1 MSFVT
6 VGKKYFSPGHEAR
19 LLSSPVLSDL
29 NSSHLLAPFGWSHRF
44 DDLQSIGSGAMGQ
57 VWRAKETATGR
68 IVALKLLDP
77 ARSGDEQTL
86 ARLEIEGETL
96 TRLREA
102 GAHENVVPILDF
114 QITKEHACLVM
125 EYVPGLN
132 LKNWC
137 STYQSSLT
145 ERVKL
150 IAQIA
155 RAAGW
160 FHGLGVVHRDLKPAN
175 ILVHA
180 TTHQPVIVD
189 FSIAKQDE
197 GLTLTLTNEALGTA
211 PYMAPEQ
218 IDRARGDIS
227 PATDVYA
234 LGATLY
240 ELLTQVHPHPG
251 DLPQVVRRHAE
262 EIRPAPPSA
271 LNPEVPRDLECLVL
285 KALSHRPA
293 DRYADG
299 IALADDLDR
308 YLAGEPVK
316 ARPLP
321 LVTRVLRRARRKPAL
336 TAALA
341 ACVVLG
347 GIVFWNGQRQAAQR
361 ERFTLETRLTTAMQQ
376 EVWNESSLADA
387 EGTLSSLVQHDADLA
402 TTLRQRLQ
410 QDVVHDMEARL
421 QQNHLRDDDF
431 AWLQRTTEWL
441 QPRLPEQASHL
452 KSLITDR
459 AGRWETL
466 AELRPPF
473 ADLQGLFP
481 RSNVIADEGLL
492 HALHAKP
499 SSEPPPVVIT
509 EAVSLPMEIECTF
522 VAEVNAFH
530 HILLDFT
537 HQSSN
542 LVLHLYKVQHAR
554 GRELAL
560 MGLESAD
567 PQGYVL
573 YWTHNGDFHQGVHI
587 SDSHLLD
594 QPFRMTL
601 HIERERA
608 EARLNGRWPLSLI
621 SPFALGTSDRANG
634 CRIYWPSD
642 IGLQHLALRT
652 RRADV
657 VSPLEEADLLAAQGQ
672 WAAARRLYENLRGDP
687 QFGSEAD
694 CKIAQC
700 LWREG
705 EKAAACAQWQKF
717 IPAPSSPWRDRS
729 LLHLAMHSLLDREWT
744 AAMRYLH
751 LLPTH
756 IPPSALGQLDSQL
769 SRDLADLLV
778 RTSLSLASPRM
789 DRAAVTAITQAFQVL
804 QTQPLDLANRLGMPH
819 HFAWQDKQARALY
832 ASGLSAKNAASSHP
846 NGLLAAS
853 NCLDQW
859 CRLGSSEND
868 KQLADA
874 LESWKGTTNGR
885 AIWHMEQ
892 ARVAARAGNLRKAI
906 GRIREAREVT
916 PEKLDNRLHT
926 SLWLLE
932 GMLYRIQKDE
942 AKAQQAWQKARE
954 IAAAV
959 TMRHPL
965 HLFDSLLLHSLTQ
978 GWDTQTAGDVLT
990 TLASRHL
997 PKDDRPA
1004 AQAAF
1009 DAVFLADPAWI
1020 TTFNAVLQSDA
1031 GRIFAEDY
1039 VLCRQPPRELFQ
1051 RFYRL
1056 LFEHYF
1062 LSTAFPQPTPEQGT
1076 RVRQIVDQLVT
1087 EMALNPQ
1094 GEISDLYAY
1103 LRTWNDRAAAQTLF
1117 DQTNPYSPALIENL
1131 KWLLHQRHP

>member
-1 MSFVT
+1 MKNIFP
-6 VGKKYFSPGHEAR
+6 PGLEAR
-19 LLSSPVLSDL
+19 LLSPPVLSDL

-114 QITKEHACLVM
+114 KITEEHACLVM

-150 IAQIA
+150 IAQVA

-160 FHGLGVVHRDLKPAN
+160 FHGLGVVHRDLKPTN

-180 TTHQPVIVD
+180 ITHQPVIVD
-189 FSIAKQDE
+189 FSIAKQDAA
-197 GLTLTLTNEALGTA
+197 LTLTLTNEALGTA

-218 IDRARGDIS
+218 IDRARGDIA

-251 DLPQVVRRHAE
+251 DFTQVVRRHAE
-262 EIRPAPPSA
+262 EVRPASPSA
-271 LNPEVPRDLECLVL
+271 LNPEVPRDLECLIL

-308 YLAGEPVK
+308 FLAGEPVK

-347 GIVFWNGQRQAAQR
+347 GMVLWNGQRQAAQR
-361 ERFTLETRLTTAMQQ
+361 ERFILESRLTSAMQQ
-376 EVWNESSLADA
+376 EIWNERSLADA
-387 EGTLSSLVQHDADLA
+387 EATLSSLVQHDADLA

-431 AWLQRTTEWL
+431 TWLQSTAEWL
-441 QPRLPEQASHL
+441 KPRLPQQASHL
-452 KSLITDR
+452 QSLITER
-459 AGRWETL
+459 AGRWETQ

-473 ADLQGLFP
+473 ADKQGLFP
-481 RSNVIADEGLL
+481 RSHVGVVKGLL
-492 HALHAKP
+492 HSLHT
-499 SSEPPPVVIT
+499 EPNKTPGIVIT
-509 EAVSLPMEIECTF
+509 DAISVPMEIECTF
-522 VAEVNAFH
+522 VASGDTFH
-530 HILLDFT
+530 HIALGF
-537 HQSSN
+537 
-542 LVLHLYKVQHAR
+542 LHANAVI
-554 GRELAL
+554 ELAL
-560 MGLESAD
+560 YKAKHTSVRRSISSTEIDPESYILYLIQNGEYKHGLHLPD
-567 PQGYVL
+567 
-573 YWTHNGDFHQGVHI
+573 TR
-587 SDSHLLD
+587 LLD
-594 QPFRMTL
+594 QPFRLTL
-601 HIERERA
+601 RLERERA
-608 EARLNGRWPLSLI
+608 EATLNGSSSLRLD
-621 SPFALGTSDRANG
+621 SPFALGSVQPHNF
-634 CRIYWPSD
+634 CRISWPAD
-642 IGLQHLALRT
+642 VGLQHLALRT
-652 RRADV
+652 RRADA
-657 VSPLEEADLLAAQGQ
+657 VSPLEEADLLATQGQ
-672 WAAARRLYENLRGDP
+672 WAAARRRYENLRGDP

-705 EKAAACAQWQKF
+705 EKAAACAQWETF
-717 IPAPSSPWRDRS
+717 IPKPSSPWRDRS
-729 LLHLAMHSLLDREWT
+729 LLHLSMHSLLGQEWT
-744 AAMRYLH
+744 AAARYLH
-751 LLPTH
+751 LLPEH
-756 IPPSALGQLDSQL
+756 LSPSLVRQLDSQL
-769 SRDLADLLV
+769 NIALSDLLV
-778 RTSLSLASPRM
+778 TTSLGIHQPRI
-789 DRAAVTAITQAFQVL
+789 DPVAVSAITLAAQRL
-804 QTQPLDLANRLGMPH
+804 ETPPLALANRLGMPL
-819 HFAWQDKQARALY
+819 HFTGQDTQARMLY
-832 ASGLSAKNAASSHP
+832 ATGLNSRDDFSQSPDSFIAA
-846 NGLLAAS
+846 A

-859 CRLGSSEND
+859 CRLSPSEND
-868 KQLADA
+868 STLTTALARWQVTINGQA
-874 LESWKGTTNGR
+874 LGR
-885 AIWHMEQ
+885 MEQ
-892 ARVAARAGNLRKAI
+892 ARVAARAGNLRQAI
-906 GRIREAREVT
+906 AHIRKAREQP

-942 AKAQQAWQKARE
+942 AKAQQAWQKGRQ
-954 IAAAV
+954 IASTV

-978 GWDTQTAGDVLT
+978 SWTRQNAGEVLP

-997 PKDDRPA
+997 AEKDRPA
-1004 AQAAF
+1004 AQVAFEAAF
-1009 DAVFLADPAWI
+1009 LTDPAWL
-1020 TTFNAVLQSDA
+1020 TTFNGVLQSEE
-1031 GRIFAEDY
+1031 GRKFAEDY

-1051 RFYRL
+1051 QLYHL
-1056 LFEHYF
+1056 LLEHYF
-1062 LSTAFPQPTPEQGT
+1062 LSTAFSQATPEQRT
-1076 RVRQIVDQLVT
+1076 HVRQIVEMLVT
-1087 EMALNPQ
+1087 EMAQNPR
-1094 GEISDLYAY
+1094 GEIEHLYAY
-1103 LRTWNDRAAAQTLF
+1103 LQAWNDLAASRTLF
-1117 DQTNPYSPALIENL
+1117 DQTYPYSPSLIGNL
-1131 KWLLHQRHP
+1131 RWLLEQRHL